1 MSEASE
7 DLFEMAN
14 LYPATSGL
22 PMTVWVSPRGAA
34 RYAVRIKVNM
44 THGNRMTIANTAI
57 VAVRP
62 VVAGQ
67 LLSSDEQSV
76 FAWMTLNEDALVAH
90 PRRAGSTP
98 QGSCSDCGEFEYFN
112 VRESAR
118 IQGERGASLSS

>member
-14 LYPATSGL
+14 LYPATTGL

-34 RYAVRIKVNM
+34 RHDVRLKVNM

-62 VVAGQ
+62 VPRVVTGQ
-67 LLSSDEQSV
+67 LLSTDEQSV
-76 FAWMTLNEDALVAH
+76 FAWLALNEDALVACWGGRVDTAGLVQRL
-90 PRRAGSTP
+90 RR
-98 QGSCSDCGEFEYFN
+98 
-112 VRESAR
+112 V
-118 IQGERGASLSS
+118 

>member
-14 LYPATSGL
+14 LYPATTGL

-34 RYAVRIKVNM
+34 HHDVRIKVYM

-62 VVAGQ
+62 VPRVVTGQ
-67 LLSSDEQSV
+67 LSSTDEQIV
-76 FAWMTLNEDALVAH
+76 FAWVTLNEDALVAYSEG
-90 PRRAGSTP
+90 RVDTAGLVQRST
-98 QGSCSDCGEFEYFN
+98 SF
-112 VRESAR
+112 
-118 IQGERGASLSS
+118 